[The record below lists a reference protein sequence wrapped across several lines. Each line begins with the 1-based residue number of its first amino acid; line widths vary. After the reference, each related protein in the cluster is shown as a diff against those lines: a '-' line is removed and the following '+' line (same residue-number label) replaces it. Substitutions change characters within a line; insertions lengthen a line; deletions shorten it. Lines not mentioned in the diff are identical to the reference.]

1 MLDTGMVKDRNAKVD
16 KPNIDG
22 LVGLGL
28 ILLAVA
34 LYGASLRYPFFWD
47 DPVELGRAQARSIV
61 TLFTASRD
69 YLYYRPLT
77 FTLWKAIGALQGR
90 FDPFTFHLIQ
100 VVTHALNGVLTFA
113 LARRL
118 FRQRAV
124 AAVAAALFVLYPL
137 SYQAV
142 TWVAVAQVQATAL
155 LLGTLIAYY
164 DGRLRGNQR
173 LLWLSLALTVVA
185 LPMHENGMAF
195 WMMVVALEGVLLC
208 RERAAESWGLFL
220 RRKAIIWWLFPALHL
235 LVCAGFFLIWLFSPK
250 GASLTHLAFQP
261 AVGQYLLQGLI
272 WPVAGALGVWGRIG
286 LVDQG
291 WWPLTVVALVTLAWL
306 LVAYG
311 RGRQLPLLGLAV
323 LWFVI
328 TEVPVWVTQA
338 IGYVGLAPRL
348 FYIAAPAVALVW
360 AGLLGLDIRLPGIG
374 SWWERRAWQI
384 AAGVLMAAVAWQS
397 VDFVGVRNRIYA
409 GVMPAVWD
417 VVRQGAEAGA
427 NARLLFVNAP
437 DRVTPYDR
445 QYPVGDALVMVMP
458 IDRDLASYVALH
470 TGVRPTTQSQ
480 SAPELANLDRY
491 PYFVNMR
498 GVIAQPD
505 ALAHTIRTADKVFFT
520 EYHPDG
526 LVRVVDAGSVLSGQ
540 TSDKPLATFG
550 TVLQL
555 QQAVFEPPG
564 RLVLQ
569 WTCLGPGAPDDTIFV
584 HVTGGDRK
592 PIVQADGDP
601 LRGLWLLEYCQAGE
615 RIRDVR
621 SLPVEDIPAGQYF
634 IRVGVYNRSTN
645 RRLPAHDALGEAIP
659 DDSIV
664 AVVWKKP

>member
-1 MLDTGMVKDRNAKVD
+1 MSRTGMVKGHNSEVD
-16 KPNIDG
+16 KLSLDWLISF
-22 LVGLGL
+22 GL

-100 VVTHALNGVLTFA
+100 VVTHALNGVLTYT

-124 AAVAAALFVLYPL
+124 AAIAAALFVLYPL

-142 TWVAVAQVQATAL
+142 TWVAVAQVQVTTL
-155 LLGTLIAYY
+155 LLGTLIAYH
-164 DGRLRGNQR
+164 DGRMRKDR
-173 LLWLSLALTVVA
+173 KLLWLSLALTVVA
-185 LPMHENGMAF
+185 LPMHENGMTF
-195 WMMVVALEGVLLC
+195 WVMVVALEGMLLR
-208 RERAAESWGLFL
+208 RERAGESWGLFL
-220 RRKAIIWWLFPALHL
+220 RRKVVTWWPFPALYL
-235 LVCAGFFLIWLFSPK
+235 LASVGFFLIWLFIPK
-250 GASLTHLAFQP
+250 SASLSQLAFRP

-272 WPVAGALGVWGRIG
+272 WPVAGALGAWVHVG

-291 WWPLTVVALVTLAWL
+291 WWPLTVVAMVTLAWL

-311 RGRQLPLLGLAV
+311 RGKQLPLLSLAV
-323 LWFVI
+323 LWFVV
-328 TEVPVWVTQA
+328 TEVPVWLTQA

-348 FYIAAPAVALVW
+348 FYIASPAVALVW
-360 AGLLGLDIRLPGIG
+360 AGLLGLDIRLPGAR
-374 SWWERRAWQI
+374 SWWGWRAWQI
-384 AAGVLMAAVAWQS
+384 AASVLMAAVAWQC
-397 VDFVGVRNRIYA
+397 VDFVSVRNRVYA
-409 GVMPAVWD
+409 GVMPAVWN

-427 NARLLFVNAP
+427 SAKLLFVNVP

-470 TGVRPTTQSQ
+470 TGVRPTTESL
-480 SAPELANLDRY
+480 SVPELAGLGRY

-505 ALAHTIRTADKVFFT
+505 ALTQAIRTADQVFFA
-520 EYHPDG
+520 EYHTDG
-526 LVRVVDAGSVLSGQ
+526 TVRVVEAGSVSSGQ
-540 TSDKPLATFG
+540 TSGKPLATLG

-555 QQAVFEPPG
+555 QQATFEPSG

-569 WTCLGPGAPDDTIFV
+569 WMCLGPGIPGDTVFV
-584 HVTGGDRK
+584 HVTGEDGK

-621 SLPVEDIPAGQYF
+621 SLPVENIPTGQYF
-634 IRVGVYNRSTN
+634 IRVGVYNRMTSE
-645 RRLPAHDALGEAIP
+645 RLSARDALGEAIP
-659 DDSIV
+659 NDSIV